1 MNTVQEPP
9 GCFASNCF
17 AFNFSADPAS
27 PRGSA
32 RLNTPFDN
40 PSRVSF
46 AADVY
51 LRPAGSLTSVKSRL
65 REIQ

>member
-9 GCFASNCF
+9 GCFA
-17 AFNFSADPAS
+17 FNLSVDPDS
-27 PRGSA
+27 PRGST

-40 PSRVSF
+40 PSSVSL
-46 AADVY
+46 AADVC
-51 LRPAGSLTSVKSRL
+51 LRLAGSPTSIISRL